1 MVTRRYK
8 KIIAKA
14 KYHSWDSLEFRD
26 KWGTPDVIG
35 EGEPRKEQA
44 QMHYQCSYLAYFLY
58 QRAIQSQKVFLHVL
72 HLSSAVF
79 CLP

>member
-35 EGEPRKEQA
+35 KREPRRSDIVKASTE
-44 QMHYQCSYLAYFLY
+44 
-58 QRAIQSQKVFLHVL
+58 IVL
-72 HLSSAVF
+72 VEIKAVTREGLF
-79 CLP
+79 I